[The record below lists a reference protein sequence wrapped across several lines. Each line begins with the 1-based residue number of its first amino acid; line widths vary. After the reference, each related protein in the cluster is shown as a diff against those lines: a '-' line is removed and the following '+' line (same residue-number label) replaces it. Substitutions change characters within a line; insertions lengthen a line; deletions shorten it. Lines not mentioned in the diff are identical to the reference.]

1 MKSVREVYRGEY
13 RADDER
19 PSCISNYQPM
29 LESLEHEI
37 LVQVDDDGYS
47 GDSRLLL
54 RAFSGHIGY
63 LNFGWGSCSGCDA
76 LQACDTWE
84 AVEGLREN
92 LSSGIQWFPA
102 PAAALKFFEGHDWE
116 GDYSWGDEGQ
126 KEFVEKAKAK
136 LRELAG

>member
-1 MKSVREVYRGEY
+1 MKSVREVYRGE
-13 RADDER
+13 RGADDER
-19 PSCISNYQPM
+19 PSCLSYQPM

-37 LVQVDDDGYS
+37 LVQVDDHDYS

-54 RAFSGHIGY
+54 RASGGSIGH
-63 LNFGWGSCSGCDA
+63 LNFGWGSCCGCDA

-84 AVEGLREN
+84 AIENLREN
-92 LSSGIQWFPA
+92 LSSSITWFLT
-102 PAAALKFFEGHDWE
+102 PAAALKFFEEHDWE

-136 LRELAG
+136 LRELAA